1 MIRKVKR
8 EWSKKEKAFHT
19 VDAWGD
25 KKLPEINSAI
35 KQMDRDALKAK
46 LKSLKLSEIGAKD
59 VLVTRLKNHYKKLF
73 LAERAGPNYQEKFIS
88 VEYFVALDFEATC
101 IEENGPNY
109 PHEIIEFPAVLVEV
123 ETGKTIAKFH
133 SYVRPRI
140 NPLLSEF
147 CTKLTGIS
155 QSQVDN
161 APYFPAVFKM
171 FQEWLVENNLLVR
184 YPNGLL
190 KIEESTSSWTFVTG
204 TGHRYSH
211 FRTDIKWGSSSRWEL
226 NCQMPNS
233 DKITIGK
240 THSIF
245 FLSNEIFK
253 NVLIS

>member
-233 DKITIGK
+233 DRITIGK
-240 THSIF
+240 THSILF
-245 FLSNEIFK
+245 PL
-253 NVLIS
+253 